1 MLRTVRVAGR
11 ALSSLPSPLSHSHSL
26 SVKSFYLLQSTAS
39 VLDNLSSDL
48 YGVQEVSVPVRRE
61 SLIIYAEMSKMSGK
75 HFLSYYTV
83 YSEPANA
90 IC

>member
-1 MLRTVRVAGR
+1 M
-11 ALSSLPSPLSHSHSL
+11 
-26 SVKSFYLLQSTAS
+26 
-39 VLDNLSSDL
+39 LDNLSSDL

-61 SLIIYAEMSKMSGK
+61 SLIIYAEMSKMSEK
-75 HFLSYYTV
+75 HFLSYTV